1 MDIQSLKAHARA
13 RFDHESARRI
23 LREKYE
29 AAMLFAH
36 DGGMWRAG
44 PDLLSVL
51 AACPDETAVI
61 LDLYD
66 TPVKISVPDMIQLT
80 QQRWQEQMN
89 AWLIEHEQ
97 LRQQR

>member
-29 AAMLFAH
+29 ASMLFAH